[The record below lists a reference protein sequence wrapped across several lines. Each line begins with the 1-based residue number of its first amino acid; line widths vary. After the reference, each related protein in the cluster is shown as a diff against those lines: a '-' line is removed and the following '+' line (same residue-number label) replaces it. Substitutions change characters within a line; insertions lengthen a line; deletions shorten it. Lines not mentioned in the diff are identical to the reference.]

1 MTSSN
6 AMRPILVAGLMV
18 LSSLAGCIS
27 TDDANTDDTSNIID
41 DTTTPVEPVIFG
53 NVMVSTYHVGELAK
67 AVGGDNIVVEYMSQ
81 ENIPVHDYEPS
92 LTDLVRLQNSDLFL
106 YHGLDLEPWV
116 ESTLSSMENAPPHYM
131 THTMPVGEATVD
143 YDSFLVS
150 NLCDLMLEGPFESVT
165 MGMIHDDHDDHDDH
179 EPPRYSQVFHDLDI
193 YGTGDL
199 YDLTVTVHFDEDAKY
214 NDDGDL
220 VALMEER
227 VNFTVVYEFDRELA
241 GGNTG
246 VVFANMESTSVGPLG
261 QSAGGSPV
269 SSSHTERTYFQ
280 SHMAEYGTGPI
291 GAEEGINS
299 IEITI
304 TARDDPNNNPL
315 VLDDGVVEF
324 DFNII
329 WVEQDDHGDDH
340 DDHGDH
346 GHAEAEKEFV
356 NPENCPA
363 DTTIQVFH
371 MGAGEH
377 VLEFE
382 SEHDE
387 DFNMAVL
394 KMLGGHAHHDH
405 HGEDHGEDHGDED
418 GHGDHDD
425 HDEGY
430 CHNLDTHENYES
442 TEEDC
447 ANAGHMWTEGE
458 GHDDHEG
465 GMCHNTATHENYES
479 TEADCATAGH
489 VWMDN
494 EHHDHNL
501 PEIHA
506 NRVVHTLSFPEH
518 MVCYDIST
526 HTVNHTYDN
535 EAECEAANMMWTA
548 ADSGSS
554 DDDHDDHSDEEDN
567 HDDHSHEEEHH
578 EFGFVV
584 IHIEEEGDY
593 GFALPSDI
601 EMFILMGE
609 GGHENHDDHD
619 DDMVCYDMSTHTVD
633 SSITAEEDCE
643 AAGLM
648 WTAANSGPGGD
659 DDHDE
664 DHEGDGNDEIDA
676 GEDEEAFE
684 YLSLIHI

>member
-6 AMRPILVAGLMV
+6 AMRVILVAGLMV

-27 TDDANTDDTSNIID
+27 TDDSNTDDTSIIID
-41 DTTTPVEPVIFG
+41 DTTTPLEPVIFG

-165 MGMIHDDHDDHDDH
+165 MGMIHDDHDDH

-241 GGNTG
+241 DGDTG
-246 VVFANMESTSVGPLG
+246 IVFANMESTSVGPFG

-324 DFNII
+324 DFNVI
-329 WVEQDDHGDDH
+329 WVEDDDH
-340 DDHGDH
+340 DDHS
-346 GHAEAEKEFV
+346 AE
-356 NPENCPA
+356 
-363 DTTIQVFH
+363 
-371 MGAGEH
+371 
-377 VLEFE
+377 
-382 SEHDE
+382 
-387 DFNMAVL
+387 
-394 KMLGGHAHHDH
+394 
-405 HGEDHGEDHGDED
+405 
-418 GHGDHDD
+418 
-425 HDEGY
+425 EG
-430 CHNLDTHENYES
+430 
-442 TEEDC
+442 
-447 ANAGHMWTEGE
+447 
-458 GHDDHEG
+458 
-465 GMCHNTATHENYES
+465 
-479 TEADCATAGH
+479 
-489 VWMDN
+489 
-494 EHHDHNL
+494 
-501 PEIHA
+501 
-506 NRVVHTLSFPEH
+506 
-518 MVCYDIST
+518 
-526 HTVNHTYDN
+526 
-535 EAECEAANMMWTA
+535 
-548 ADSGSS
+548 
-554 DDDHDDHSDEEDN
+554 DHDDHSDEE
-567 HDDHSHEEEHH
+567 EHH
-578 EFGFVV
+578 EKGALV

-609 GGHENHDDHD
+609 GGHDDHDHHDDHDGDDHDDHD

-633 SSITAEEDCE
+633 SSITAEEDCV
-643 AAGLM
+643 AAGLI

-664 DHEGDGNDEIDA
+664 GHEGDGDGEIDA
-676 GEDEEAFE
+676 GEGEEAFE
-684 YLSLIHI
+684 YDPHSWLDPLSFNEQLNLVKEKMTLTFPEGAEIFASNAAAYSVDLIQLHSNFQDAFGDQGSCEAAGLDATIVANHNAYSYISVRYGVDIMTVHGLDPEGEPSPAEVAEVVEHIKEEGITVLYVEEYTDQTAVQSIVEETGVQIKILYTMEMRPTDSDDDYISMMNKNVQNMVAGIGC